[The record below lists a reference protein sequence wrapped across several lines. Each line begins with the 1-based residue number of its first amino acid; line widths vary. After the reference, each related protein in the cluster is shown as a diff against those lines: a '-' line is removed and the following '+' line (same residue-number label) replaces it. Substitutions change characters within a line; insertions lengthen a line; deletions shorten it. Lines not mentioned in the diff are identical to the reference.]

1 VPDSDAVIVS
11 AILALQ
17 AFAGAQGHGMK
28 IGVVGA
34 GAIGGFIGTRLALTG
49 AHEVSALARGATL
62 AALLRHGWRLRQGG
76 VLRSAPARAA
86 QNAGDLGAQ
95 DLVVIAVKGPSLPEL
110 ALTLAPLLGAHTLVL
125 PAMNGVPWWFGRGVP
140 ALEGRPLASV
150 DPGGV
155 VGAALPFEQTIGCVV
170 HASTWTSEPGL
181 VEHNMGQGLIIG
193 EPQGGAS
200 SRVQTLADALRGAGF
215 DVTAATNVRRDIWYK
230 LWGNMTINPVSALT
244 GAPTDRVL
252 DDPLVLAFCSAAMR
266 EASQVGAKIGCAI
279 EQQPEDRHAITRKLG
294 SFRPSMLQDV
304 EAGRTL
310 ELDAIVGV
318 VREIAQRI
326 DVATPNIDALLGI
339 TRLFARMRGLYPAA
353 GA

>member
-1 VPDSDAVIVS
+1 MRIC
-11 AILALQ
+11 
-17 AFAGAQGHGMK
+17 
-28 IGVVGA
+28 VVGA
-34 GAIGGFIGTRLALTG
+34 GAIGGFIGARLALAG

-62 AALLRHGWRLRQGG
+62 AALRQHGWRLRERG

-86 QNAGDLGAQ
+86 QQPAELGVQ
-95 DLVVIAVKGPSLPEL
+95 DLVVIAVKGQSLPEV
-110 ALTLAPLLGAHTLVL
+110 APAMGPLLAAHTMVL

-155 VGAALPFEQTIGCVV
+155 VGAALPFEQVVGCVV
-170 HASTWTSEPGL
+170 HASTSTSEPGL
-181 VEHNMGQGLIIG
+181 VEHHMGQGLIVG
-193 EPQGGAS
+193 EPAGGVSA
-200 SRVQTLADALRGAGF
+200 RVDALAATLHGAGF
-215 DVTAATNVRRDIWYK
+215 DVTASGNVRRDIWYK
-230 LWGNMTINPVSALT
+230 LWGNMTINPVSAVT

-266 EASQVGAKIGCAI
+266 EAAAVGAQIGCAI
-279 EQQPEDRHAITRKLG
+279 DQQPEDRHAITRRLG

-318 VREIAQRI
+318 VHEIARRVG
-326 DVATPNIDALLGI
+326 VATPNIDALLGL
-339 TRLFARMRGLYPAA
+339 TRLFARTRGLYPMAA
-353 GA
+353 A